1 MSVIIDFFVAIIDI
15 VVSLVKLIFTLL
27 DSIIWLITN
36 LPQLVAGVTAGFA
49 YCPSFLMPFLLVS
62 VSIMVVFCIIKML

>member
-15 VVSLVKLIFTLL
+15 IVSLVSLIINLVTSL
-27 DSIIWLITN
+27 IWLITN

-62 VSIMVVFCIIKML
+62 VSILVVFCIIKML